1 MTEQRVVLVTGVAGI
16 IGKRVAEALMLK
28 PGIHVIGLDSDP
40 PEEIPK
46 GLDFIQA
53 DIRNPLIVELF
64 KSEDIDT
71 VCHLKF
77 LESDRP
83 SEATFDINMMGTMK
97 VFGACEE
104 AGVQKIVLMSSTA
117 VYGARPENSAFLSE
131 DHPLSGS
138 RTSGTIRDLVEIEA
152 FCNDFIRQVPQV
164 ALTILRFAS
173 ILGPSIESPITRFLK
188 APVAPVLLGFDPM
201 MQVIHEDDVV
211 GAIAHAVLNDVPGVF
226 NVADEGVLPLTKLVR
241 LAGKFPVPVIHWF
254 AYWSQD
260 IIGKRS
266 RYTPI
271 ELDYLRYPWVGD
283 LKKMREEMHFEP
295 HYTSEEALREFAGKQ
310 RVGRSMPE
318 SAALEYDE
326 VRLRDT
332 IERRRRIRERES
344 AGAGDQVEGENDE

>member
-1 MTEQRVVLVTGVAGI
+1 MTEERVVLVTGVAGI

-28 PGIHVIGLDSDP
+28 PGSHVIGLDSDP
-40 PEEIPK
+40 PEEISK

-53 DIRNPLIVELF
+53 DVRNPLIVDLL
-64 KSEDIDT
+64 KSEHIDT

-77 LESDRP
+77 LDSDRP
-83 SEATFDINMMGTMK
+83 SEAAFDINVMGTMK

-117 VYGARPENSAFLSE
+117 AYGARPENSAFLSE

-138 RTSGTIRDLVEIEA
+138 RKSGTIRDLVEIEA
-152 FCNDFIRQVPQV
+152 FCNGFIRQAPHI

-173 ILGPSIESPITRFLK
+173 ILGPGIESPMTRFLK
-188 APVAPVLLGFDPM
+188 EPAVPVLLGFDPM
-201 MQVIHEDDVV
+201 MQVIHVDDVV
-211 GAIAHAVLNDVPGVF
+211 GAIVHAVVNDVPGVF
-226 NVADEGVLPLTKLVR
+226 NVADEGILPLTKLVR
-241 LAGKFPVPVIHWF
+241 LAGKFPVPIIHWF

-260 IIGKRS
+260 IFGKKS

-283 LKKMREEMHFEP
+283 LKKMREELHFEP
-295 HYTSEEALREFAGKQ
+295 HYTSEEALREFAGRQ
-310 RVGRSMPE
+310 RAGRSMPE

-326 VRLRDT
+326 ERLRDT
-332 IERRRRIRERES
+332 IERRRRIREREA
-344 AGAGDQVEGENDE
+344 AGSGDQIEGENDE